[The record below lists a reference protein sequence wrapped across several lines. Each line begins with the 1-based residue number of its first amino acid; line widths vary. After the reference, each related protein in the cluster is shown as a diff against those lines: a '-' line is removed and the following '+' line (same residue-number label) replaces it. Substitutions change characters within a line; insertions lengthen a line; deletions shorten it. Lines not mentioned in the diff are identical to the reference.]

1 MVLPIEKNGAILL
14 EKVEEDGTKH
24 VTIDYKGFQNDFE
37 GKSELS
43 YDEIEAYKSGV
54 LIAIEQIFDMLPEL
68 NAKKGSINDIT
79 YEDLFP
85 QNNVLNQY
93 LIPKRNRQGF
103 FQNKKYPCSLPKTE
117 CGKIIVISMNSNGQ
131 YVSIPIDSEDF
142 SFYFNENKNV
152 NY

>member
-68 NAKKGSINDIT
+68 NAKKGSING
-79 YEDLFP
+79 
-85 QNNVLNQY
+85 
-93 LIPKRNRQGF
+93 QGF